1 MRVAKT
7 IDELYEEVRDY
18 DLVLCNDAPLALA
31 LGNRVR
37 RPMLGVFSI
46 TPRQLAGDVAL
57 RELQT
62 GLLSDIRLV
71 KLISKYTGYDI
82 RFVHGE
88 VDNILRMRRYTADVR
103 PHLGKRAQRIYDEL
117 MALPTLDRVMGE
129 FDAEKDGIF
138 DGLRVAVIGV
148 ELYDDLDKHFN
159 PKFGTYDEISPFKKG
174 DYKIREIREL
184 GNDRQVAEN
193 AVGLINAEN
202 AEDVAI
208 VMDVGGQIADAVR
221 SALYRKRIP
230 FINSLSVKDL
240 HSVRDFLEFLSL
252 SLSFDIIRVKHV
264 RELLSTYGGF
274 IGSKYDEYML
284 SQYPKALEAGERTS
298 ELMGIMRDIREMTFL
313 EVCEKAVRKGKDS
326 AQVKILLDEMELT
339 NEFVE
344 PSKVEDIAYAV
355 NNIGSLKHS
364 EQIPENEKKG
374 VLLVDCKRSV
384 YIDRPFVIY
393 LGMGNE
399 WERDPH
405 EIDFLSAGEKEDE
418 REKNAERFQI
428 LMQQGT
434 ARVYICNSSK
444 RGNRPAPCIMFGHAE
459 CDKTFLDFSEVCD
472 ELVTDPWVSDDATE
486 PPVIGSEEIGPNFI
500 PKPFSKTQ
508 YNRFVE
514 CPRKFMFG
522 TITKMPDKD
531 ATVRGTM
538 IHSFAEFRVCYPD
551 KVKELGLDHF
561 ADEIA
566 SVCAGLS
573 SPEKYNIERSEILGH
588 ISSIDAAVDL
598 MGIEVPRL
606 EERGEGTRNHFM
618 KKLGLNAVADFS
630 EVKCVSK
637 DRLMEGVFDLLWNG
651 TIYDFKTGRPI
662 NASDIKSR
670 MDRTKRN
677 DYKDYQS
684 LFYLALLDELFPDS
698 RGEFKLFFSK
708 EGNMNFAKGL
718 ERDIKGSFRTVRLMS
733 EDDIFREYIEEVMEG
748 IKKYSAFRPC
758 LDAIVETVSEIRP
771 EHAEDNDS
779 EALIR
784 AVLSSGMKD
793 GKTLRKNVQ
802 DLAKKIRKDLS
813 EGMVVKDKNTL
824 MISMKALETFREE
837 LAEDME
843 RLGVMYSTDH
853 PAEPICDCGKCDF
866 ADICTAEPAE
876 GGETDV

>member
-1 MRVAKT
+1 MRAAKT
-7 IDELYEEVRDY
+7 IDELYDEVMDY
-18 DLVLCNDAPLALA
+18 NLVLCNDAPLALA

-37 RPMLGVFSI
+37 RPMIGVFSI

-57 RELQT
+57 RKLQT
-62 GLLSDIRLV
+62 GLVSDIRLV

-88 VDNILRMRRYTADVR
+88 VDNILRMRRYTADIR
-103 PHLGKRAQRIYDEL
+103 PHLGKRAQKIYDEL
-117 MALPTLDRVMGE
+117 MAMPTLDRVMAE

-138 DGLRVAVIGV
+138 DGLKVAVIGG

-159 PKFGTYDEISPFKKG
+159 PKFGTYDEISPFKRG
-174 DYKIREIREL
+174 EYNIDEIREL

-193 AVGLINAEN
+193 AVSLINEKN

-230 FINSLSVKDL
+230 FINSLSIKDL

-264 RELLSTYGGF
+264 RELLSAYGGF
-274 IGSKYDEYML
+274 MGSKYDEYML

-298 ELMGIMRDIREMTFL
+298 ELMEVMRNIKDLTFL
-313 EVCEKAVRKGKDS
+313 EVCEKTVRKGRDA

-339 NEFVE
+339 NEFVDS
-344 PSKVEDIAYAV
+344 PKVEDIAYAV

-374 VLLVDCKRSV
+374 VLLVDCQKSV

-393 LGMGNE
+393 LGMGQE
-399 WERDPH
+399 WEKSPH
-405 EIDFLSAGEKEDE
+405 ETEFLSAGEKEDE
-418 REKNAERFQI
+418 REKDTERFQI

-444 RGNRPAPCIMFGHAE
+444 RGNRPAPCVMFGQAE
-459 CDKTFLDFSEVCD
+459 GNKTFLDFSQVCNN
-472 ELVTDPWVSDDATE
+472 LVTDPWYTE
-486 PPVIGSEEIGPNFI
+486 DETDPPKIGEENIGTNFI
-500 PKPFSKTQ
+500 SKPFSKTS
-508 YNRFVE
+508 YSRFVE

-522 TITKMPDKD
+522 TITRMPDKD

-551 KVKELGLDHF
+551 KVEELGLDYF

-573 SPEKYNIERSEILGH
+573 SPEKYNIERSEILSH
-588 ISSIDAAVDL
+588 ISGIDAAVR
-598 MGIEVPRL
+598 MIGIEAPRL
-606 EERGEGTRNHFM
+606 EARGEETRNHFM
-618 KKLGLNAVADFS
+618 KKLGLKAVADFS
-630 EVKCVSK
+630 EIKCSS
-637 DRLMEGVFDLLWNG
+637 DDGLMEGIFDLLWNG
-651 TIYDFKTGRPI
+651 TVYDFKTGKPV
-662 NASDIKSR
+662 SSSEIKSK
-670 MDRTKRN
+670 MDRKK
-677 DYKDYQS
+677 DGYKDFQP
-684 LFYLALLDELFPDS
+684 LFYLALLDELFQDS

-708 EGNMNFAKGL
+708 EGHMNSAKGF
-718 ERDIKGSFRTVRLMS
+718 EQDVRGFFRTIRLI
-733 EDDIFREYIEEVMEG
+733 DDKKEIIREYVESVIETF
-748 IKKYSAFRPC
+748 KKYSKFEPC
-758 LDAIVETVSEIRP
+758 LNAIVETVSDIGTD
-771 EHAEDNDS
+771 HVEDNGS

-784 AVLSSGMKD
+784 TVLSSGMKD
-793 GKTLRKNVQ
+793 AKVLRADVQ
-802 DLAKKIRKDLS
+802 SLAKRIKKDLS
-813 EGMVVKDKNTL
+813 DDIVAKDDNTL
-824 MISMKALETFREE
+824 LISRRALEEFRIM
-837 LAEDME
+837 LAGDME
-843 RLGVMYSTDH
+843 KLAAMYSTSH
-853 PAEPICDCGKCDF
+853 PAEPLRDCGDCDF
-866 ADICTAEPAE
+866 VDICTAEPVK